1 MSQDIKKSFI
11 PTSYGKIAI
20 TESGDTAAPAVLL
33 SHSILSSRMMWDE
46 QLALLANAG
55 WRAIAIDTRG
65 HGQSTP
71 TQPPYTLEELGLDVI
86 AVMDFLKI
94 DKAHFVGLSLGGMI
108 GFSLGIHHSTRLLS
122 LCICDARAD
131 APPPVFNQWTER
143 MEIAKQQGC
152 KALALPTA
160 ERWFG
165 KSFLEANPQTGAR
178 FIETISN
185 TSLEGYCG
193 CAQAIQQMSFLDQLK
208 QITTRTTLIVGSNDL
223 PLPDTMKEIQGRI
236 PGAAFELIPNAGHL
250 SNVDQPASFNAALLR
265 HLNAK

>member
-1 MSQDIKKSFI
+1 
-11 PTSYGKIAI
+11 
-20 TESGDTAAPAVLL
+20 
-33 SHSILSSRMMWDE
+33 
-46 QLALLANAG
+46 
-55 WRAIAIDTRG
+55 
-65 HGQSTP
+65 
-71 TQPPYTLEELGLDVI
+71 
-86 AVMDFLKI
+86 
-94 DKAHFVGLSLGGMI
+94 
-108 GFSLGIHHSTRLLS
+108 
-122 LCICDARAD
+122 
-131 APPPVFNQWTER
+131 

-223 PLPDTMKEIQGRI
+223 PLPDIMKEIQGRI

>member
-1 MSQDIKKSFI
+1 MSPTITRSFV
-11 PTSYGKIAI
+11 PCLFGKIAI
-20 TESGDTAAPAVLL
+20 TESGDKNAPAVIF
-33 SHSILSSRMMWDE
+33 SHSILSNSMMWDE
-46 QLALLANAG
+46 QLTLLANSG

-65 HGQSTP
+65 HGQTTA
-71 TQPPYTLEELGLDVI
+71 TQPPYTLAELGLDVI
-86 AVMDFLKI
+86 AVMDYLKI

-108 GFSLGIHHSTRLLS
+108 GFGLGINHHSRLLS

-131 APPPVFNQWTER
+131 VPPPVFKQWSER
-143 MEIAKQQGC
+143 MEVAKQEGC

-165 KSFLEANPQTGAR
+165 KAFLEANPQIAMR

-193 CAQAIQQMSFLDQLK
+193 CAQAIQQMSFLEQLK
-208 QITTRTTLIVGSNDL
+208 TIKTRTTLIVGSNDA
-223 PLPDTMKEIQGRI
+223 PLPETMKDIQNQI
-236 PGAAFELIPNAGHL
+236 SDASFELIPNAGHL
-250 SNVDQPASFNAALLR
+250 SNVDQPAAFNAALIR

>member
-1 MSQDIKKSFI
+1 MSQDIKKSYI

-33 SHSILSSRMMWDE
+33 SHSILSSSMMWDE
-46 QLALLANAG
+46 QLPLLANAG

-65 HGQSTP
+65 HGETTST
-71 TQPPYTLEELGLDVI
+71 QAPYTLEELGLDVI

-143 MEIAKQQGC
+143 M
-152 KALALPTA
+152 
-160 ERWFG
+160 
-165 KSFLEANPQTGAR
+165 
-178 FIETISN
+178 
-185 TSLEGYCG
+185 
-193 CAQAIQQMSFLDQLK
+193 
-208 QITTRTTLIVGSNDL
+208 
-223 PLPDTMKEIQGRI
+223 
-236 PGAAFELIPNAGHL
+236 
-250 SNVDQPASFNAALLR
+250 
-265 HLNAK
+265 